1 MDHLRADIQLL
12 ENYFSVATKLLE
24 NIQGQHRQAVANF
37 SKDKKQLEKE
47 TNIWHSFLVVD

>member
-24 NIQGQHRQAVANF
+24 NIQGQHRQFFKRQKTTRKRN
-37 SKDKKQLEKE
+37 KHLDKQ
-47 TNIWHSFLVVD
+47 I